1 LQVEI
6 KPPTE
11 ISDWDTFMRVAGNPK
26 IPTLEEAI
34 GQTLTSEE
42 AEKFV
47 AHLRPLVE
55 AKQGTA
61 RSALAY
67 LWAIKS

>member
-6 KPPTE
+6 KPSTE
-11 ISDWDTFMRVAGNPK
+11 TSDWDAFMRVAGNPK

-34 GQTLTSEE
+34 GQALTSAE
-42 AEKFV
+42 ADKFV

-55 AKQGTA
+55 AKQGTV

-67 LWAIKS
+67 LWATKS